1 MHPEDKARII
11 IDEKLEAS
19 GWVIQDYKR
28 EFNPRAALGVV
39 VRDFSTET
47 GPADYMMFIAG
58 EPVGIIEAKEDA
70 KGEKI
75 TTVEEQ
81 SKRYLRSNL
90 KGLSKDNRR
99 FTYEATSV
107 LIRFTDHVDV
117 NARSREVFS
126 FHRPET
132 LSALIQNGEKTL
144 RNTMRDFPPFD
155 SAGFRE
161 CQTRAIL
168 NLERSFSE
176 NRPRALVQMATGAG
190 KTFTAITSIYRL
202 LRFAKAKRVL
212 FLVDTKN
219 LGEQAEEEF
228 RKYRPNDDPRLFPEL
243 YNVCRLTTSEIPEDT
258 HVCISTIQRMY
269 SILRGEALDE
279 GAELVSLNEVPALK
293 RPVEISYSPKY
304 PIEFFDLIVVDECHR
319 SIYNVW
325 KQVLDYFD
333 AFIVGL
339 TATPDNRTLGFFN
352 GNLVSEYTHEQAVL
366 DNVNVGGDIFVIE
379 TDVTKNGA
387 VIFDRMVERRNR
399 LTRKRRWEESEE
411 DILYAPVQ
419 LDRDV
424 VNPSQ
429 IRTIVRTFKEK
440 ILTEIFPERSEVP
453 KTLIFA
459 KTDSHADD
467 IIQIVREEFGEGN
480 EFCKKVTYNS
490 DEDPKSI
497 LNEFRNGYYPR
508 IAVTV
513 DMIAVGTDVKAIE
526 CLIFM
531 RDVRSPSYYT
541 QMWGRGTRT
550 FSKDELQM
558 VSPSASENK
567 SRYVLIDAVGVTTS
581 LKSANRPLDRKPTVS
596 LQDLMMSVVMGTRDE
611 DTLTTLAGRLSRLN
625 AKLVPKEIEQFEEAA
640 EVPLKDVI
648 VGLLNCFDEDVLR
661 ERAVL
666 AFDLAGP
673 EDVTSDQISAVQ
685 EKEIEEACS
694 VFYSPKVRG
703 FVEDV
708 RRKHD
713 QIIDS
718 TTQDFVLTVEWD
730 PKRREEALG
739 VITSF
744 QEFISANRDE
754 IAALSII
761 YSQSYQSRHLT
772 FEMVRELTEALLAVS
787 PQLSVSNLWSCYALR
802 DGKEDKRRGV
812 VRQLADIVSLVRYEL
827 GQSLELVPF
836 SDAVNRRFM
845 EWTLLKNAGA
855 VHFTDE
861 QMMWLRMIRDHVAT
875 SVEVRSDDLELPP
888 FDTKGGLGRFY
899 KVFGSEY
906 TQVLDEMNGAL
917 VG

>member
-11 IDEKLEAS
+11 IDEKLKAS
-19 GWVIQDYKR
+19 GWVLQDHKG

-39 VRDFSTET
+39 VRNFPTDT
-47 GPADYMMFIAG
+47 GPADYMMFVDG
-58 EPVGIIEAKEDA
+58 EPVGIIEAKEDS

-81 SKRYLRSNL
+81 SARYLRSNI
-90 KGLSKDNRR
+90 KGLTKDIRR
-99 FTYEATSV
+99 FTYEATSI
-107 LIRFTDHVDV
+107 LIRFTDHMDE

-132 LSALIQNGEKTL
+132 LNALIKKGKDTL
-144 RNTMRDFPPFD
+144 RNNMQNFAPFD
-155 SAGFRE
+155 STGFRE
-161 CQTRAIL
+161 CQTSAIL
-168 NLERSFSE
+168 NLEKSFSE

-190 KTFTAITSIYRL
+190 KTFTAVTSIYRL
-202 LRFAKAKRVL
+202 LRYAKAKRVL
-212 FLVDTKN
+212 FLVDTII

-228 RKYRPNDDPRLFPEL
+228 GKYHPNDNPRLFPEL
-243 YNVCRLTTSEIPEDT
+243 YNLCRLTSSEIPENT

-279 GAELVSLNEVPALK
+279 GEELVSLNEVPALK

-319 SIYNVW
+319 SIYNIW

-399 LTRKRRWEESEE
+399 LTRKRRWEGSEE
-411 DILYAPVQ
+411 DILYTPEQ

-429 IRTIVRTFKEK
+429 IRMIIRTFKEK

-480 EFCKKVTYNS
+480 DFCKKMTYKA

-497 LNEFRNGYYPR
+497 LHGYRYDYYPR

-513 DMIAVGTDVKAIE
+513 DMIATGVDVKAIE

-531 RDVRSPSYYT
+531 RDVRSPSYFT

-550 FSKDELQM
+550 FSKDELQK

-581 LKSANRPLDRKPTVS
+581 LKTSNRPLDRKPTVS

-625 AKLVPKEIEQFEEAA
+625 AKLLPKELMQFEEVA
-640 EVPLKDVI
+640 ESPLKGVI
-648 VGLLNCFDEDVLR
+648 GGLLNCFDEDVLR
-661 ERAVL
+661 EKAAL
-666 AFDLAGP
+666 AFNLASP
-673 EDVTSDQISAVQ
+673 DDVTVEQISSVQ
-685 EKEIEEACS
+685 GKEIEEVCS

-703 FVEDV
+703 FIEDV
-708 RRKHD
+708 RKKHD

-718 TTQDFVLTVEWD
+718 TTQDFVVTAEWD
-730 PKRREEALG
+730 PKRQEKALG
-739 VITSF
+739 IIKSF
-744 QEFISANRDE
+744 KEFISANRDE

-772 FEMVRELTEALLAVS
+772 FDMVREFTEALSAFS
-787 PQLSVSNLWSCYALR
+787 PMLSVSNLWGCYALR
-802 DGKEDKRRGV
+802 DGKKDKRRGV
-812 VRQLADIVSLVRYEL
+812 VHQLADIVSLVRYEL

-861 QMMWLRMIRDHVAT
+861 QMTWLRMIRDHVAT

-888 FDTKGGLGRFY
+888 FNTKGGLGRFY
-899 KVFGSEY
+899 MVFGSGY
-906 TQVLDEMNGAL
+906 QQVLNEMNIAL
-917 VG
+917 AG